1 MKRLFATLAL
11 AAVALIIGAQNDADA
26 RGGYSSSSK
35 PAAAAVSGMAGAS
48 NAIVTPGRALF
59 LKNCAHCHGADGH
72 GDDGPDLHGLDDSDE
87 WIANRI
93 RNGKKGQMTAFAGK
107 LQPADIDALIA
118 YLRTLK

>member
-1 MKRLFATLAL
+1 MKRLFTLLAL
-11 AAVALIIGAQNDADA
+11 AAGALIIGAQNSADA

-35 PAAAAVSGMAGAS
+35 PAAAAVSGTAGAS
-48 NAIVTPGRALF
+48 NTIVTPGRALF

-93 RNGKKGQMTAFAGK
+93 RKGKAGQMTAFAGK
-107 LQPADIDALIA
+107 LQPAEIAALVA
-118 YLRTLK
+118 YVQSLK